1 MNGDTGDATGAGDG
15 FIRVEV
21 AYARPERQLI
31 MAVDVPAGTTAEEAI
46 RLSGIEEEFPEIDL
60 VRNRI
65 GVFGKLCKP
74 SRALLAGD
82 RVEIYRP
89 LTADPKAVR
98 RERAAG
104 KADAKKGQQP

>member
-1 MNGDTGDATGAGDG
+1 MPQPE

-31 MAVDVPAGTTAEEAI
+31 LPVDVPAGTTALEAI

-60 VRNRI
+60 AKNRI

-74 SRALLAGD
+74 ARPLADGD

-89 LTADPKAVR
+89 LTADPKQVR
-98 RERAAG
+98 RELAAAG
-104 KADAKKGQQP
+104 KSLGKKGQDAEGDED